1 MNILYIVYR
10 QIKTNDY
17 FFFSF
22 SLSQGNSFSKSQL
35 SAMNHSYQD
44 LSSEQILTFHSH
56 ERLLRKED
64 YTSCG
69 YETSCTSMLQ

>member
-1 MNILYIVYR
+1 M
-10 QIKTNDY
+10 
-17 FFFSF
+17 
-22 SLSQGNSFSKSQL
+22 SQGNSFSKSKL

-56 ERLLRKED
+56 EKLLRKED

-69 YETSCTSMLQ
+69 YETSCTSMLQWFHCF